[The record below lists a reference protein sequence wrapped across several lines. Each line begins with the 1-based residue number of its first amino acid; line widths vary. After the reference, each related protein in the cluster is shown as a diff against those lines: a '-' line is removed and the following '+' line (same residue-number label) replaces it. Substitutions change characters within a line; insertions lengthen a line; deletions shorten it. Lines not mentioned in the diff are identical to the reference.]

1 MCGEKSAPRITSPVS
16 WGSPP
21 HVRGKGFCAVEIHCC
36 CGITPACAGKSGTV
50 GAVGN
55 AIGDHPRMCGEKAAF
70 QRLHLAM
77 LGSPPHVRG
86 KDLQRPR
93 QHRGTGIT
101 PACAGKSFCFRSS
114 SVRTWDHP
122 RMCGEKGSRYRE
134 QIYSLGSPPQVRG
147 KVTFVIECPQL
158 PKDHP
163 RMCGEKMHMLL
174 CVPASYGSPPH
185 MRGKGRVR
193 HVFLPFSG
201 ITPAHAG
208 KSSIL
213 VAHWSA
219 VWDHPRTCGE
229 KSGSMSNFSRCS
241 GSPPHMRGKVPY
253 HDNAWFLTRITP
265 AHAGKSFP
273 VRRSVLW

>member
-21 HVRGKGFCAVEIHCC
+21 HVRGKGSSLGWSRAFH
-36 CGITPACAGKSGTV
+36 GITPACAGKSLPSLFFAHTYW
-50 GAVGN
+50 
-55 AIGDHPRMCGEKAAF
+55 DHPRMCGEKHYSLKITF
-70 QRLHLAM
+70 LSS
-77 LGSPPHVRG
+77 GSPPHVRG
-86 KDLQRPR
+86 KDA
-93 QHRGTGIT
+93 H
-101 PACAGKSFCFRSS
+101 AA
-114 SVRTWDHP
+114 
-122 RMCGEKGSRYRE
+122 
-134 QIYSLGSPPQVRG
+134 
-147 KVTFVIECPQL
+147 
-158 PKDHP
+158 
-163 RMCGEKMHMLL
+163 
-174 CVPASYGSPPH
+174 
-185 MRGKGRVR
+185 MRARVLR
-193 HVFLPFSG
+193 

>member
-134 QIYSLGSPPQVRG
+134 QIYSLGSPPHVRG
-147 KVTFVIECPQL
+147 KACLLCFL
-158 PKDHP
+158 PIRTGITPACAGKSLPSLFFAHTYWDHP
-163 RMCGEKMHMLL
+163 RMCGEKHYSL
-174 CVPASYGSPPH
+174 
-185 MRGKGRVR
+185 KIT
-193 HVFLPFSG
+193 FLS
-201 ITPAHAG
+201 
-208 KSSIL
+208 
-213 VAHWSA
+213 
-219 VWDHPRTCGE
+219 
-229 KSGSMSNFSRCS
+229 S
-241 GSPPHMRGKVPY
+241 GSPPHVRGKDAHAAMRARV
-253 HDNAWFLTRITP
+253 LRITP
-265 AHAGKSFP
+265 AHAGKRP
-273 VRRSVLW
+273 C

>member
-1 MCGEKSAPRITSPVS
+1 MCGEKIYSVRDNIGEQ
-16 WGSPP
+16 GSPP
-21 HVRGKGFCAVEIHCC
+21 HVRGKVSAFALHLSGH
-36 CGITPACAGKSGTV
+36 GITPACAGKRAVATV
-50 GAVGN
+50 NKFIA
-55 AIGDHPRMCGEKAAF
+55 
-70 QRLHLAM
+70 
-77 LGSPPHVRG
+77 
-86 KDLQRPR
+86 
-93 QHRGTGIT
+93 
-101 PACAGKSFCFRSS
+101 
-114 SVRTWDHP
+114 W
-122 RMCGEKGSRYRE
+122 
-134 QIYSLGSPPQVRG
+134 
-147 KVTFVIECPQL
+147 
-158 PKDHP
+158 DHP

>member
-86 KDLQRPR
+86 KALFIKNHFPFV
-93 QHRGTGIT
+93 GIT
-101 PACAGKSFCFRSS
+101 PACAGKRCTCCYACPRP
-114 SVRTWDHP
+114 TDHP
-122 RMCGEKGSRYRE
+122 RTCGEKAVIDMCSCH
-134 QIYSLGSPPQVRG
+134 SL
-147 KVTFVIECPQL
+147 
-158 PKDHP
+158 
-163 RMCGEKMHMLL
+163 
-174 CVPASYGSPPH
+174 GSPPH
-185 MRGKGRVR
+185 MRGKVR
-193 HVFLPFSG
+193 FSLPIGPPSG

-208 KSSIL
+208 KSPRFR
-213 VAHWSA
+213 SA
-219 VWDHPRTCGE
+219 SQLQWDHPRTCGE
-229 KSGSMSNFSRCS
+229 KSHKKTS
-241 GSPPHMRGKVPY
+241 G
-253 HDNAWFLTRITP
+253 ATE
-265 AHAGKSFP
+265 
-273 VRRSVLW
+273 

>member
-101 PACAGKSFCFRSS
+101 PACAGKRFFSGLVSR
-114 SVRTWDHP
+114 VPWDHP
-122 RMCGEKGSRYRE
+122 RMCGEKLAFFVFCPYV
-134 QIYSLGSPPQVRG
+134 LGSPPHVRG
-147 KVTFVIECPQL
+147 KALFIKNHFPFV
-158 PKDHP
+158 
-163 RMCGEKMHMLL
+163 
-174 CVPASYGSPPH
+174 
-185 MRGKGRVR
+185 
-193 HVFLPFSG
+193 G
-201 ITPAHAG
+201 ITPACAG
-208 KSSIL
+208 KRCTCCY
-213 VAHWSA
+213 ACPRPT
-219 VWDHPRTCGE
+219 DHPRTCGE
-229 KSGSMSNFSRCS
+229 KAVLDMCS
-241 GSPPHMRGKVPY
+241 CHSLGSPPHMRGKV
-253 HDNAWFLTRITP
+253 HLTVRSSLRRGITP
-265 AHAGKSFP
+265 AHAGK
-273 VRRSVLW
+273 RSKKANLLCGQRDHPRTCGEKTKKIP

>member
-1 MCGEKSAPRITSPVS
+1 M
-16 WGSPP
+16 
-21 HVRGKGFCAVEIHCC
+21 RGKGFCAVEIHCC

-122 RMCGEKGSRYRE
+122 RMCGEKLAFFVFCPYV
-134 QIYSLGSPPQVRG
+134 LGSPPHVRG
-147 KVTFVIECPQL
+147 KALFIKNHFPFV
-158 PKDHP
+158 
-163 RMCGEKMHMLL
+163 
-174 CVPASYGSPPH
+174 
-185 MRGKGRVR
+185 
-193 HVFLPFSG
+193 G
-201 ITPAHAG
+201 ITPACAG
-208 KSSIL
+208 KRCTCCY
-213 VAHWSA
+213 ACPRPT
-219 VWDHPRTCGE
+219 DHPRTCGE
-229 KSGSMSNFSRCS
+229 K
-241 GSPPHMRGKVPY
+241 
-253 HDNAWFLTRITP
+253 
-265 AHAGKSFP
+265 FP
-273 VRRSVLW
+273 SS

>member
-1 MCGEKSAPRITSPVS
+1 
-16 WGSPP
+16 
-21 HVRGKGFCAVEIHCC
+21 
-36 CGITPACAGKSGTV
+36 
-50 GAVGN
+50 
-55 AIGDHPRMCGEKAAF
+55 
-70 QRLHLAM
+70 
-77 LGSPPHVRG
+77 
-86 KDLQRPR
+86 
-93 QHRGTGIT
+93 
-101 PACAGKSFCFRSS
+101 
-114 SVRTWDHP
+114 
-122 RMCGEKGSRYRE
+122 
-134 QIYSLGSPPQVRG
+134 
-147 KVTFVIECPQL
+147 
-158 PKDHP
+158 
-163 RMCGEKMHMLL
+163 MCGEKMHMLL

-265 AHAGKSFP
+265 AHAGKSFARNALQTSCEDHP
-273 VRRSVLW
+273 RTCGEKRFTLFLRHRFKGSPPHMRGKEVRWTSGTTLIRITPAHAGKSGQCFLQS